1 MGLLEALNKVKSEKF
16 DPDES
21 CINYAFLISTEN
33 EISKQLISMKSIDVN
48 YKYFGKDNDYV
59 YETPLTFAVK
69 NNDIEKINM
78 IIQHLTFDKV
88 KSQLTSSIFE
98 SDKNNNL
105 DIFKSLL
112 NLIDNDVIFCNDKN
126 ASLLRAAVCFSS
138 EKFFMMKFF
147 IDFLEKVF

>member
-1 MGLLEALNKVKSEKF
+1 
-16 DPDES
+16 
-21 CINYAFLISTEN
+21 
-33 EISKQLISMKSIDVN
+33 
-48 YKYFGKDNDYV
+48 
-59 YETPLTFAVK
+59 
-69 NNDIEKINM
+69 M
-78 IIQHLTFDKV
+78 IIQHPTFDKV